1 MDKTITAINE
11 PTDQITIFDGMNQ
24 EEANREIEFSLA
36 QLTLKNLLENELI
49 STSEFD
55 EITKINQCVFKPK
68 LYEIMAC
75 NR

>member
-36 QLTLKNLLENELI
+36 QLTLKNLLENFL
-49 STSEFD
+49 
-55 EITKINQCVFKPK
+55 
-68 LYEIMAC
+68 
-75 NR
+75 